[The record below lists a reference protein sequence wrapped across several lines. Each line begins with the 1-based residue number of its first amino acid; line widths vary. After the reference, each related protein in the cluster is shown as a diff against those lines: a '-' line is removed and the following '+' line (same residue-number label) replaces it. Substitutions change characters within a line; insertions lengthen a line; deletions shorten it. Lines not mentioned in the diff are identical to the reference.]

1 MAPSQSKQ
9 IMKNAAGLT
18 FDGITLDGTDC
29 EKEIGERDEH
39 AGARVKKK
47 GGRGAVRVVAATQNM
62 RGLTSESD
70 REEIRLQMERQ
81 HIDLVCGQETWMN
94 TDKSVQ
100 RWDTGELF
108 LNCGGQK
115 TRRGMFFPIGKG
127 DKDV

>member
-9 IMKNAAGLT
+9 IIKQAAGFT
-18 FDGITLDGTDC
+18 FDGITLDGADC

-39 AGARVKKK
+39 AGARGKKK

-94 TDKSVQ
+94 TQTD
-100 RWDTGELF
+100 
-108 LNCGGQK
+108 GQK